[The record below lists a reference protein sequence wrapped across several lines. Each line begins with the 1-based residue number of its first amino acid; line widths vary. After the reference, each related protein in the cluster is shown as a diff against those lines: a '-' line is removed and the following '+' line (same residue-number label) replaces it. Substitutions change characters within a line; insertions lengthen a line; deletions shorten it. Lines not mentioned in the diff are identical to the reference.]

1 MTDVAHHKHMSFNP
15 LIEIGGRKDR
25 KTYGDVSWHYAGY
38 QQAVAYWLKEIN
50 KNRVGSKILQLVRK
64 NIVIIPD
71 PITNAANSAM
81 TFPHN
86 GDDTKLYKTPSKDDK
101 EFTKTWKQAHGHDPL
116 GSGAVIRFTPGK
128 YILDS
133 KVNVQEFGLFAV
145 DDALFHELVH
155 AVRYSHG
162 TARILNHHDLY
173 CPFKDN
179 EEFMAIFITNI
190 YRSCKGTKPDKLRW
204 KYSFP
209 ARMKNPNIPSPRE
222 DQKTYAGMTFKN
234 QTGHSFTEES
244 FFNLYKNVLIG
255 NYRLMPEIFHAVCD
269 IECEFNPCA
278 AVIDAAKR
286 RNH

>member
-1 MTDVAHHKHMSFNP
+1 MKFNP
-15 LIEIGGRKDR
+15 LIEIGGRKER
-25 KTYGDVSWHYAGY
+25 KKYGSVNWHYAGY

-50 KNRVGSKILQLVRK
+50 KNKAGSRILQLVRK
-64 NIVIIPD
+64 NVVIIPD
-71 PITNAANSAM
+71 PITNAANSAR

-86 GDDTKLYKTPSKDDK
+86 GDDAKLYRTPSTED
-101 EFTKTWKQAHGHDPL
+101 EEYVKTWKQAHGHDPL
-116 GSGAVIRFTPGK
+116 GSGAIIRFTPGK
-128 YILDS
+128 YILGS
-133 KVNVQEFGLFAV
+133 RLNVQEFGLFAV

-190 YRSCKGTKPDKLRW
+190 YRSCKGTDTDKLRW

-209 ARMKNPNIPSPRE
+209 WKSKNPNIPAPRK
-222 DQKTYAGMTFKN
+222 DQRTYAGMTFKN
-234 QTGHSFTEES
+234 QTEHTFTEQS
-244 FFNLYKNVLIG
+244 FFELYKNVLIE
-255 NYRLMPEIFHAVCD
+255 NFRLMPEIFRVLAD

-278 AVIDAAKR
+278 AVMKAAKQ